1 MPQYIMLILN
11 PEFGNL
17 NLHMYKLKIRFYTEL
32 LRDFL
37 AMVTGF
43 TGMYNYINYLP
54 QKHSYRL
61 EISLIRRPA

>member
-1 MPQYIMLILN
+1 
-11 PEFGNL
+11 
-17 NLHMYKLKIRFYTEL
+17 MYKLKIRFYTEL

-37 AMVTGF
+37 AMITGF
-43 TGMYNYINYLP
+43 TGTYNYINYLP